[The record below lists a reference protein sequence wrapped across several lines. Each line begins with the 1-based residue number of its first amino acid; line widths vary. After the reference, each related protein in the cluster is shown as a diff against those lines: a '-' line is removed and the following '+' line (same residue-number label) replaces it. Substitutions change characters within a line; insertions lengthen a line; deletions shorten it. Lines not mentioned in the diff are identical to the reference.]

1 MSMSQLEYDVV
12 NAIAAICKTVINE
25 LEPKLSEIQQLYDA
39 SGGVKESLSQEEL
52 DEIAAFSELS
62 KTTLDDAA
70 YALTTTILPAI
81 TNSFPSLAQVAARS
95 RGFAPP
101 LPVPITPP
109 AVLAGPASPPAA
121 PVEAKV

>member
-12 NAIAAICKTVINE
+12 NAIAAICKQVINE
-25 LEPKLSEIQQLYDA
+25 LEPKLSELQQLYDA
-39 SGGVKESLSQEEL
+39 TGGVKETLSQEEL
-52 DEIAAFSELS
+52 DEIAVFSDLS

-81 TNSFPSLAQVAARS
+81 TNSFPALAQVAARA

-101 LPVPITPP
+101 LPMPPTPP
-109 AVLAGPASPPAA
+109 AVLAAPAA
-121 PVEAKV
+121 VEGA

>member
-1 MSMSQLEYDVV
+1 MAITQLEFDVV
-12 NAIAAICKTVINE
+12 NSIAALCKQVISE
-25 LEPKLSEIQQLYDA
+25 LEPKLSELQQLYDA
-39 SGGVKESLSQEEL
+39 TGGVKESLTQEEL
-52 DEIAAFSELS
+52 DEIAVFSDLS

-101 LPVPITPP
+101 LPMPLTPP
-109 AVLAGPASPPAA
+109 PVAMAA
-121 PVEAKV
+121 PAVEGV